1 MKKSIIEDLDG
12 IISKVSYGDITRNDL
27 DTALESLKE
36 SINEHLIE
44 GNE

>member
-1 MKKSIIEDLDG
+1 MKKAILEDLTE
-12 IISKVSYGDITRNDL
+12 IISKVSYGDITRNEL
-27 DTALESLKE
+27 DSSLESLKE